1 MSQNYTGSYTPVGTP
16 NANAG
21 TRSDKPQ
28 AGPKAGQSA
37 QQLSKQP
44 RDQQS
49 RSSEAGMSTVVDE
62 ADRLWDNA
70 VSTAQSAVA
79 AANRTIQR
87 NPTLAIAGVVA
98 FGAVAALVIR
108 NRRSQTSGNLH
119 ALRRNV
125 ERQAHELR
133 KVVRNE
139 MRAHNMDSAFN
150 RVAGG
155 LGNLDLRPYIQPLL
169 EPLVERASSL
179 AQSAQKSVSQ
189 MTK

>member
-1 MSQNYTGSYTPVGTP
+1 MSQNYTGSYTPVGAP
-16 NANAG
+16 NAKAG
-21 TRSDKPQ
+21 TRSDKHQ
-28 AGPKAGQSA
+28 AGPKAAQPSHRTGQQVPSE
-37 QQLSKQP
+37 K
-44 RDQQS
+44 QQS
-49 RSSEAGMSTVVDE
+49 SENLMDTAVDE
-62 ADRLWDNA
+62 ADQLWNNA

-108 NRRSQTSGNLH
+108 NRRSQNSGNLH

-139 MRAHNMDSAFN
+139 MRAHNMDSALN

-155 LGNLDLRPYIQPLL
+155 IGNIDLRPYIQPLL
-169 EPLVERASSL
+169 EPLVERAASL